1 MHIVVEHPASKFSPK
16 LLVYQRRPKAS
27 IQSASKSLS
36 TIQVDLC
43 LHQRS
48 SSSLPQI
55 SDGQESVHASSTQ
68 DRSGS
73 VSCQE
78 DASSIQDRSASV
90 SCQED
95 FSLPAGF
102 CVQGHLLPLSKE
114 KPSSSFMSQES
125 QVPITSFSSSSI
137 DIL

>member
-1 MHIVVEHPASKFSPK
+1 MHIVAEQPASKFSPK
-16 LLVYQRRPKAS
+16 LLVYQRRPKDS

-36 TIQVDLC
+36 TNQVDLC

-48 SSSLPQI
+48 SLSLPQI
-55 SDGQESVHASSTQ
+55 SDGQESVHASSIQ
-68 DRSGS
+68 DRSAS

-95 FSLPAGF
+95 FSLSTGF
-102 CVQGHLLPLSKE
+102 LRSG
-114 KPSSSFMSQES
+114 
-125 QVPITSFSSSSI
+125 TSFALI
-137 DIL
+137 